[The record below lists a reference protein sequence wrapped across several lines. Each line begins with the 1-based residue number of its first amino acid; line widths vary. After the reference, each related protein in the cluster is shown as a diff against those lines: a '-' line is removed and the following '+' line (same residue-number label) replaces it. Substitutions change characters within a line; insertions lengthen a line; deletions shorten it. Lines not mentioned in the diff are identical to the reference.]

1 MPLPEDM
8 RRHHV
13 NNKSRDFTMTL
24 HRVGS
29 RTTMATNLVVVKVNR
44 VRHVIAQ
51 GRQFLFVEIEI
62 GDPAKVLAREERAR
76 DELRGGT
83 LGERPPR

>member
-13 NNKSRDFTMTL
+13 NNKFKDFTMML

-29 RTTMATNLVVVKVNR
+29 RTMATSLVVAKVNR
-44 VRHVIAQ
+44 VRNVIAQ
-51 GRQFLFVEIEI
+51 GGQFLFVEIEI
-62 GDPAKVLAREERAR
+62 GEPAKVLAREERAR